1 MHGWKILSSLSLLM
15 LAYPVTPCL
24 SLWKGSRIE
33 KKDLQCTS
41 SCMRGFM
48 KSCHFLER
56 KFMDSMPDLLWLD
69 TYFTHRST
77 SRRTFF
83 LLTSLIPTWVQ
94 RSNIFLLYQY
104 MYSKTGPSFKNY
116 FWYFF
121 TDSMLGSQTA
131 RPISSLFIEYNKHCA
146 IT

>member
-15 LAYPVTPCL
+15 LAYPVTRRL
-24 SLWKGSRIE
+24 SLWKESRRE
-33 KKDLQCTS
+33 K
-41 SCMRGFM
+41 GFTM
-48 KSCHFLER
+48 HFIMYAWVHEILPFFER
-56 KFMDSMPDLLWLD
+56 KFIDSMPDLLWLD

-104 MYSKTGPSFKNY
+104 MCSKTGPSFKNY

>member
-1 MHGWKILSSLSLLM
+1 M
-15 LAYPVTPCL
+15 LTP
-24 SLWKGSRIE
+24 SPYAFPYEKGHVE

-83 LLTSLIPTWVQ
+83 DWQVWYPHEC
-94 RSNIFLLYQY
+94 NEAIFFFYIN
-104 MYSKTGPSFKNY
+104 MCSKTGPSFKNY

-131 RPISSLFIEYNKHCA
+131 RPIFSLFIEYNKHCA

>member
-15 LAYPVTPCL
+15 LAYPVTLCL
-24 SLWKGSRIE
+24 SLWKE
-33 KKDLQCTS
+33 
-41 SCMRGFM
+41 
-48 KSCHFLER
+48 
-56 KFMDSMPDLLWLD
+56 
-69 TYFTHRST
+69 
-77 SRRTFF
+77 SRREKGFTMHFIMYAWVHEILPFSWEKIHGFYARPSMTRHLFYIDLHLEEHFF

-94 RSNIFLLYQY
+94 RSNIFLLYEY
-104 MYSKTGPSFKNY
+104 MCSKTGPSFKNY
-116 FWYFF
+116 FWYFY